1 MISQPVS
8 GSGLCTIKA
17 GAAEKTGS
25 ILCMIQPPSGCPGP
39 VIRLL
44 SAAALGL
51 TGGWCMSSTVMELQ
65 QPMQLDLG
73 LPQGCILSCK
83 RCQFHQWFKLFKV
96 LSKGTGGQN
105 RLKCMKIQNLSTVL
119 FHCQSY
125 YNPVVTL
132 IFHLINGA
140 SMRSIVKGRWRVDL
154 LMKDENSRTEGVK
167 SDWQQLLL
175 TTRRTSETRLRR
187 QMRGWSKSAE
197 WHHSPPAADNRVI
210 FNENIFL
217 SKLETD

>member
-1 MISQPVS
+1 MEQCSCTCSAEEGRRFCWCVYPDMISQPVS

-17 GAAEKTGS
+17 GAAEETGS

-44 SAAALGL
+44 SVAALGL
-51 TGGWCMSSTVMELQ
+51 TGGWCMSSTVVELQ

-73 LPQGCILSCK
+73 LPQDCILHCE
-83 RCQFHQWFKLFKV
+83 RRQFHQWFKLFKV

-105 RLKCMKIQNLSTVL
+105 RLKCMKIQNPSTVL

-132 IFHLINGA
+132 IFHLVNGA
-140 SMRSIVKGRWRVDL
+140 SIRDRLWKGD
-154 LMKDENSRTEGVK
+154 GVL
-167 SDWQQLLL
+167 SYWW
-175 TTRRTSETRLRR
+175 RTSTVG
-187 QMRGWSKSAE
+187 Q
-197 WHHSPPAADNRVI
+197 RV
-210 FNENIFL
+210 
-217 SKLETD
+217 